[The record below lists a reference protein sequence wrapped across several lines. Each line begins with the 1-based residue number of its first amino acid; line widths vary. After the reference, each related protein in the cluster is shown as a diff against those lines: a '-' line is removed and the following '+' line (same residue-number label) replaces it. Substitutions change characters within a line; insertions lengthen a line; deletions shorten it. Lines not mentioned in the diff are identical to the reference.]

1 MPCHDTAGDG
11 ILRLAPGLRHL
22 LRQDGGAILL
32 TRSGRYVRVGSSTW
46 RFLRDL
52 SDHRD
57 GLAAASAAHAFPLVD
72 IDSLVSR
79 NVIDYVPPF
88 GQAPGV
94 HLAAQLW
101 RRNVRW
107 RARLRL
113 HGWSALEPLTATAPA
128 DDAGMPSCRPAA
140 LDRVEAAARL
150 SLALPG
156 TSAQCTVV
164 SAAIHDC
171 LRSMGFPARIV
182 LLGSADQFMFHARAY
197 VGLHP
202 VDPADALVDLESFRV
217 LVKDGSVPRAEPLSG
232 PHA

>member
-1 MPCHDTAGDG
+1 MPAHDTAGAG

-22 LRQDGGAILL
+22 PRRDGGAILL
-32 TRSGRYVRVGSSTW
+32 TRTGRYVRIGNSTW
-46 RFLRDL
+46 CFLRYL
-52 SDHRD
+52 SDQHD
-57 GLAAASAAHAFPLVD
+57 GLAAGSAAQAYPLVD

-79 NVIDYVPPF
+79 SVIDYVPPF
-88 GQAPGV
+88 GQVPGA

-101 RRNVRW
+101 RRNVAW
-107 RARLRL
+107 RAKLRLR
-113 HGWSALEPLTATAPA
+113 GWSALEPLTANAPGDGA
-128 DDAGMPSCRPAA
+128 DMPSCRPAA

-164 SAAIHDC
+164 SAAIHGC

-197 VGLHP
+197 VGSHP
-202 VDPADALVDLESFRV
+202 VDPADALVDLEPFRV
-217 LVKDGSVPRAEPLSG
+217 
-232 PHA
+232 